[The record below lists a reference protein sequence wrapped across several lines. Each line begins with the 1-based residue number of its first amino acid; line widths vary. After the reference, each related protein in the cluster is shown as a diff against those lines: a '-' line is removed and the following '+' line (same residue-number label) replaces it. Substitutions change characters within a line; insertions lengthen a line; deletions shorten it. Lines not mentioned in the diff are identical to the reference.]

1 MTQETLLVHGAHSF
15 EPHTGALSTP
25 IYQSATFR
33 HPSLGQSTGFDYS
46 RCGNPTVAEL
56 EANIA
61 CAEHGKGGLA
71 FASGMGAISALI
83 KLFHNG
89 DHIIVSQD
97 LYGGTYRL
105 FNEYYASYG
114 MEFSWVDT
122 SDFAQIEAAIKASTK
137 CLFVETPSN
146 PMMTV
151 ADIERCAAL
160 IHKKGGILVV
170 DNTFLTPYFQNP
182 LDLGADIVVHSGT
195 KYIAGHHD
203 TLCGLLA
210 YKDLDK
216 FDAPLRAAQMSE
228 GATLG
233 PFDAW
238 LALRGMKTLALRMEK
253 SSQNAAAI
261 ADMLRCHPAV
271 EKVFYAGFSDH
282 AGYAVSKKQACGFGS
297 MISFYLKNA
306 ARLPEVLKKVKL
318 IMFAE
323 SLGGVESLITYPL
336 VQTHAAIPQDMRE
349 RAGINDKL
357 LRLAVGIESTED
369 LIADLKQALE

>member
-1 MTQETLLVHGAHSF
+1 MTQETILVHGAHAY
-15 EPHTGALSTP
+15 EEHTGALSTP

-33 HPSLGQSTGFDYS
+33 HPGMGQSTGFDYS

-56 EANIA
+56 EASIA
-61 CAEHGKGGLA
+61 RAEHGKSGIA
-71 FASGMGAISALI
+71 FASGMGAISSLI
-83 KLFHNG
+83 KFFKPG
-89 DHIIVSQD
+89 DHIIVSAD

-114 MEFSWVDT
+114 MSFSWVDT
-122 SDFAQIEAAIKASTK
+122 GNFDEIKQSITAATK
-137 CLFVETPSN
+137 GLFVETPSN

-151 ADIERCAAL
+151 ADIRRCADL
-160 IHKKGGILVV
+160 IHAHDGTLIV

-182 LDLGADIVVHSGT
+182 LDHGADIVIHSGT

-203 TLCGLLA
+203 TLCGLLVLNDTEK
-210 YKDLDK
+210 YETV
-216 FDAPLRAAQMSE
+216 LRNAQMSE

-253 SSQNAAAI
+253 SQQNAIKI
-261 ADMLRCHPAV
+261 ADMLRSNPAV
-271 EKVFYAGFSDH
+271 EKVFYTGFSDH
-282 AGYAVSKKQACGFGS
+282 PGHTVSKKQSRGFGS
-297 MISFYLKNA
+297 MISFYLKDPT
-306 ARLPEVLKKVKL
+306 RIPDVLKKVSL

-336 VQTHAAIPQDMRE
+336 VQTHSAIPEHLRNKT
-349 RAGINDKL
+349 GVNDKL
-357 LRLAVGIESTED
+357 LRLAVGIESAED
-369 LIADLKQALE
+369 LIADLKQAQ